1 MQDWCY
7 LYFKNFSE
15 LFNWILWSRN
25 IEEILNSQSRIFA
38 ILVDEITDSSHQ
50 EQLCCCV
57 QYPDSSRKGI
67 NYLFDLVRIYHQSYL
82 EWKVLNDDR
91 CNCKTGAHVFSPFKF
106 SEKFMFF
113 VWFAAANKLM
123 SITII
128 LNASFRDHWL
138 WGMYWIDWF
147 YTRINWIS
155 EKLNTR
161 RVGQQWF

>member
-1 MQDWCY
+1 MLKFAYVGGWR
-7 LYFKNFSE
+7 S
-15 LFNWILWSRN
+15 IPM
-25 IEEILNSQSRIFA
+25 IFA
-38 ILVDEITDSSHQ
+38 YFSTIRNTLESLLSHSSR
-50 EQLCCCV
+50 V